1 MGRHHFKTVFNIQ
14 NIPISIGYS
23 VYIDHDNGDNYTKAK
38 VVGGL
43 MNKNENEIDRI
54 GVMQYKENG
63 DDIEWETI
71 IIASIDKVLWIF
83 ADDKERRQWRRIDSD
98 HFILNK
104 KRRWFKYPR
113 GDPSDPWKITRTSWN
128 RRS

>member
-1 MGRHHFKTVFNIQ
+1 MVRHHFKTIFNIQ
-14 NIPISIGYS
+14 NISIY
-23 VYIDHDNGDNYTKAK
+23 
-38 VVGGL
+38 
-43 MNKNENEIDRI
+43 
-54 GVMQYKENG
+54 G
-63 DDIEWETI
+63 DDIQWETI
-71 IIASIDKVLWIF
+71 IIASIDKVSWIF

-104 KRRWFKYPR
+104 KRGPNFPR

>member
-1 MGRHHFKTVFNIQ
+1 MVQHHFKTVFNIQ

-23 VYIDHDNGDNYTKAK
+23 VYIDHDNGDKYTKAK

-71 IIASIDKVLWIF
+71 IIASIDKVSWIF
-83 ADDKERRQWRRIDSD
+83 ADNKERQQWRRIDSD

-104 KRRWFKYPR
+104 KRGPNFPR
-113 GDPSDPWKITRTSWN
+113 GDPSDTWKVTRTSWN